1 MRPATKGFVVSLALV
16 GACALAFC
24 LWGCGPADRETKSPT
39 KAPASSLSMTV
50 VTADAT
56 AWKLRD
62 PQNRTFRPVSATG
75 SMLPLVASNSLVLLE
90 RVDGRVA
97 VGDVIVR
104 RDGVMH
110 TVTAVNERGAF
121 IMSGI
126 NNDRPDGW
134 FPPGAAEWRLAGT
147 LYASR

>member
-1 MRPATKGFVVSLALV
+1 MRALFSLCLAGAALL
-16 GACALAFC
+16 LAS
-24 LWGCGPADRETKSPT
+24 CGPADRETKSLT

-50 VTADAT
+50 ITADALS
-56 AWKLRD
+56 WKLRD
-62 PQNRTFRPVSATG
+62 PQNRDFKPVSATG

-90 RVDGRVA
+90 RVEGRVA

-104 RDGVMH
+104 RDWVMH

-121 IMSGI
+121 FMSGI

-134 FPPGAAEWRLAGT
+134 FPPEAAEWRVAGI
-147 LYASR
+147 LYSTR

>member
-1 MRPATKGFVVSLALV
+1 MRALFSLCLAGAALL
-16 GACALAFC
+16 LAA
-24 LWGCGPADRETKSPT
+24 CGPADREAKSLT

-50 VTADAT
+50 ATADAT

-62 PQNRTFRPVSATG
+62 PQNRTFKPVTPTG
-75 SMLPLVASNSLVLLE
+75 SMLPLVASNSIVLLE
-90 RVDGRVA
+90 RVEGRVA
-97 VGDVIVR
+97 VGEVIVR
-104 RDGVMH
+104 RDRVMH

-134 FPPGAAEWRLAGT
+134 FPPEAAEWRLAGV
-147 LYASR
+147 LYAQR